1 MRTLLATLII
11 FAASAAQANMDT
23 NTRRDFIAACMF
35 SGGFTVEG
43 DEPLVTEENGN
54 VDVERTVESWID
66 AFDAPEDKLSAGRE
80 IRACLQQILDAN
92 SYATRQSRVET
103 RGDALFAEMALRI
116 DPMEY
121 ARGIICKRPDIR
133 QSLEMGAQLRQLGS
147 GLDPTLKAQIDS
159 FFGESFGLDLE
170 DPTTRAL
177 LEVDVT
183 SVDCSVNRICEI
195 RGSVPVEVLSDT
207 MYIFDIPMRQV
218 LVQAGQCEG
227 QQGFVNE
234 RFIYF

>member
-1 MRTLLATLII
+1 
-11 FAASAAQANMDT
+11 

-43 DEPLVTEENGN
+43 DEPIVTEENGN

-92 SYATRQSRVET
+92 SYATRQSRVEA
-103 RGDALFAEMALRI
+103 RGDALFAEMALTI
-116 DPMEY
+116 SPVEY

-133 QSLEMGAQLRQLGS
+133 QSLAMGAQLRRLGA
-147 GLDPTLKAQIDS
+147 GLNPALKAQIDS

-183 SVDCSVNRICEI
+183 SVDCSVDRICEI

-218 LVQAGQCEG
+218 LVHAGQCEG
-227 QQGFVNE
+227 QRGFVNE
-234 RFIYF
+234 RFISF